1 MKENTPLKSREEFI
15 ILPPELDP
23 AGMVKSITK
32 IGQARHP
39 DLNTEVDVLEFDEE
53 EEEEEETPD
62 PEAEEAEDL
71 ED

>member
-1 MKENTPLKSREEFI
+1 MNENTPPKSRKEFI

-53 EEEEEETPD
+53 EEAPD